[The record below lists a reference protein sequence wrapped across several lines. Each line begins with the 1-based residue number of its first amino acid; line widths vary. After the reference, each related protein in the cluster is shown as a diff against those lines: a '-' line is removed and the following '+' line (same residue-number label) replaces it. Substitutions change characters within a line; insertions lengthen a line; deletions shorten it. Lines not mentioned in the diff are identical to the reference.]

1 MEIILES
8 AHSPRM
14 NSTGGVDLRA
24 KFAHLAEE
32 VDFTASDRD
41 PHEHGR
47 LILARALAGE
57 FGEVAA
63 YIPPTELEIAEK
75 ENPPKREQ
83 LMADAIVKFNH
94 YTIFGNTTLATEW
107 QYYYK
112 ALFYLA
118 EKPEWPLVDF
128 PAAPN
133 M

>member
-47 LILARALAGE
+47 LILLRALSGE
-57 FGEVAA
+57 FGVVAE
-63 YIPPTELEIAEK
+63 YIPPTELEVAQK
-75 ENPPKREQ
+75 ENPPLRDK
-83 LMADAIVKFNH
+83 LMTEAIAKFNH
-94 YTIFGNTTLATEW
+94 YEIFGNSTLAEEW
-107 QYYYK
+107 RDYYK
-112 ALFYLA
+112 ELFYLA

-128 PAAPN
+128 PTKPAL
-133 M
+133 